1 MVVLVVWAV
10 VRRRMGY
17 KVPSMVFVSGIPICV
32 LEWVVCTCPK
42 LLRFE
47 RSWFHCNDD
56 VSSDNNVTVGATY
69 SISTT
74 ALAGLN
80 VISPNVP
87 SSSRD
92 HQSVQRRYD
101 TILPLRSIPAQ
112 FSPATAL
119 RI

>member
-1 MVVLVVWAV
+1 
-10 VRRRMGY
+10 
-17 KVPSMVFVSGIPICV
+17 MVFVSGIPICL
-32 LEWVVCTCPK
+32 LEWLYVLVLSSYST
-42 LLRFE
+42 
-47 RSWFHCNDD
+47 SAWFHCNDD
-56 VSSDNNVTVGATY
+56 VSSDNNLTLGATY

-80 VISPNVP
+80 VISSNVP
-87 SSSRD
+87 NSSRD

-112 FSPATAL
+112 FSPVTAL